1 MKKKTIAVLLAIAC
15 MGTFFGCGAQQQNAA
30 EAQTETATEETRLIS
45 DVTEQE
51 ESLELQTTELS
62 EQAESVPG
70 SEEETTAAFSDQDVV
85 FGDERSDLYLPHL
98 SGKRVALLTNQ
109 CGIVGDEP
117 DGEHILDALLAQN
130 VDVEVVFSPEHG
142 FRGTADA
149 GETVDNAVDEKTGV
163 PLVSLYGNGRTNEP
177 AAADMERFDIVVVDL
192 QDVGLRYFAYYISVL
207 YMMDACAQYD
217 KEMLVLDRPNPN
229 GFYIDGPIL
238 KESFYSGVGM
248 LPVPIVYGLT
258 IGELTQMI
266 NGEGWLLSGKD
277 ACKLTVIPCDH
288 YTHQTTYHLQ
298 HMPSPNLKDMHAIY
312 LYPST
317 CFFENTVVSVGRGT
331 DAPFNLYGS
340 PYLAGV
346 SGYEFSFTPVPMT
359 GAKEPPFEGEVCY
372 GKDLRDIPEEEIWEK
387 HIDLTYLIDTYYA
400 VQQAAPGVSFFGKGS
415 KDRYFLDLLA
425 GTDELR
431 KMIEAG
437 DDAETIKASWKS
449 EIDAFKEQSAPYL
462 LYGSF
467 AE

>member
-1 MKKKTIAVLLAIAC
+1 M
-15 MGTFFGCGAQQQNAA
+15 
-30 EAQTETATEETRLIS
+30 TEETIPSADR
-45 DVTEQE
+45 TAQE
-51 ESLELQTTELS
+51 EAA
-62 EQAESVPG
+62 QAESTEHSEG
-70 SEEETTAAFSDQDVV
+70 TEEESGLPADEALQAEITEQDVI
-85 FGDERSDLYLPHL
+85 FGDERSDLYLPLL

-117 DGEHILDALLAQN
+117 DGEHILDALLSQG

-142 FRGTADA
+142 FRGMADA
-149 GETVDNAVDEKTGV
+149 GETVENAVDEKTGV

-177 AAADMERFDIVVVDL
+177 ASSDMERFDVVAVDL
-192 QDVGLRYFAYYISVL
+192 QDVGLRYFTYYISVL
-207 YMMDACAQYD
+207 YMMDACAQYG
-217 KEMLVLDRPNPN
+217 KEMVIFDRPNPN

-238 KESFYSGVGM
+238 KEPFYSGVGK

-258 IGELTQMI
+258 MGELAQMI
-266 NGEGWLLSGKD
+266 NGEGWLSAGRD
-277 ACKLTVIPCDH
+277 ACDLTIIPCGN
-288 YTHQTTYHLQ
+288 YTHETTYHLQ

-331 DAPFNLYGS
+331 EAPFNIFGS

-346 SGYEFSFTPVPMT
+346 SGYEYSFTPVPMT
-359 GAKEPPFEGEVCY
+359 GAKEPPFEGTLCY

-387 HIDLTYLIDTYYA
+387 GIDLTYLIDAYQA
-400 VQQAAPGVSFFGKGS
+400 VCQAAPDVSFFGKGS
-415 KDRYFLDLLA
+415 NDRYYLDLLA

-437 DDAETIKASWKS
+437 NDAETIKAGWQE
-449 EIDAFKEQSAPYL
+449 EINAFKEQSVPYL
-462 LYGSF
+462 LYG
-467 AE
+467 AWD